1 MIDMFDPIF
10 HGAEVDVGHSDAI
23 TEVHLDE
30 CPLNITLKNS
40 PTSEERESVLGLVLV
55 PGSGTMAALAPSC
68 SWSICL
74 CLTESLWHSLADRSL
89 LRWMLSKSEGHQLLK
104 VSRFGK
110 LSVWWSAP
118 IWYSIPL
125 KAFFMVLSMHTTR
138 RYKHAILK
146 TQHT

>member
-68 SWSICL
+68 SW
-74 CLTESLWHSLADRSL
+74 EH
-89 LRWMLSKSEGHQLLK
+89 
-104 VSRFGK
+104 
-110 LSVWWSAP
+110 LSVFDR
-118 IWYSIPL
+118 IPVTFPGRQEFTKMDAL
-125 KAFFMVLSMHTTR
+125 Q
-138 RYKHAILK
+138 I
-146 TQHT
+146 